1 MPEFEMNKPVYMKKI
16 IFINLLFLASCAP
29 QPVATVDSNIPKTSI
44 VVDGKLFATIF
55 QQKAAE
61 YRALC
66 FQAYSIARLR
76 LDNYKA
82 SSNKPKAIVTDID
95 ETLLDNSP
103 YEAHQVLQGKDY
115 DPSSWNEW
123 TSKGAADTLPGS
135 ASFFK
140 YAASM
145 GVTIFYITN
154 REEKERDAT
163 IKNLRYFNLPNADS
177 NHVITKQNT
186 SSKEA
191 RRQNVSTTHEIM
203 MLIGDN
209 LADFSILFDKR
220 NSNERLR
227 NTNFSAVDFGNRF
240 IVLPN
245 STYGD
250 WEGAMYNYNKYT
262 LAQKDSVMRSVL
274 KTY

>member
-1 MPEFEMNKPVYMKKI
+1 M
-16 IFINLLFLASCAP
+16 LFLAACSP
-29 QPVATVDSNIPKTSI
+29 KPVATVINNIPTTSI

-66 FQAYSIARLR
+66 FQAYNIARLR
-76 LDNYKA
+76 LDNYKPY
-82 SSNKPKAIVTDID
+82 STRPKAIVTDID

-115 DPSSWNEW
+115 DPVSWNEW
-123 TSKGAADTLPGS
+123 TGLGAADTMPGS
-135 ASFFK
+135 ASFLK
-140 YAASM
+140 YAASR

-154 REEKERDAT
+154 RDEKERAGT
-163 IKNLRYFNLPNADS
+163 LKNLKFFSLPNADS
-177 NHVITKQNT
+177 MHLMTRQST

-191 RRQNVSTTHEIM
+191 RRLAVSATHEIV
-203 MLIGDN
+203 MLLGDN

-220 NSNERLR
+220 TVDERLR
-227 NTNFSAVDFGNRF
+227 NTDFSATDFGNRF

-245 STYGD
+245 TTYGD
-250 WEGAMYNYNKYT
+250 WEPAMYKYNKYT
-262 LAQKDSVMRSVL
+262 LAQKDSVMKAIL

>member
-1 MPEFEMNKPVYMKKI
+1 MKKI
-16 IFINLLFLASCAP
+16 IFISLLFLAACSP
-29 QPVATVDSNIPKTSI
+29 QPVSTTNNNIPGRSI

-66 FQAYSIARLR
+66 FQAYNIARLR
-76 LDNYKA
+76 LDNYKPY
-82 SSNKPKAIVTDID
+82 STRPKAIVTDID

-115 DPSSWNEW
+115 DPASWNEW
-123 TSKGAADTLPGS
+123 TAKGIADTMPGS
-135 ASFFK
+135 ASFLK
-140 YAASM
+140 YAASK

-154 REEKERDAT
+154 RDERERAGT
-163 IKNLRYFNLPNADS
+163 IKNLRAFNLPNADS
-177 NHVITKQNT
+177 AHLMSRQNT

-191 RRQNVSTTHEIM
+191 RRLAVSSTHEIM
-203 MLIGDN
+203 MLLGDN

-220 NSNERLR
+220 TSNERLR
-227 NTNFSAVDFGNRF
+227 NTNFSAADFGNRF

-262 LAQKDSVMRSVL
+262 VAQKDSVMRSVL
-274 KTY
+274 KSY